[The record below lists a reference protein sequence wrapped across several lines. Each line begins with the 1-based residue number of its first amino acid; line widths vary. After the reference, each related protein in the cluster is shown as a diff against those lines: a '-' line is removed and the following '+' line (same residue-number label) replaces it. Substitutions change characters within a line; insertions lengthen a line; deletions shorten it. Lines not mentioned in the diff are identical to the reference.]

1 MLEEQIVEPCLVDSA
16 PEIYWRFLPQTR
28 DIKSGAW
35 MVCANVGVD
44 SVSRVFGLRWF
55 E

>member
-1 MLEEQIVEPCLVDSA
+1 MLRMLEEQIVEPCLVDSA

-35 MVCANVGVD
+35 MVVLM
-44 SVSRVFGLRWF
+44 SVLIL
-55 E
+55 